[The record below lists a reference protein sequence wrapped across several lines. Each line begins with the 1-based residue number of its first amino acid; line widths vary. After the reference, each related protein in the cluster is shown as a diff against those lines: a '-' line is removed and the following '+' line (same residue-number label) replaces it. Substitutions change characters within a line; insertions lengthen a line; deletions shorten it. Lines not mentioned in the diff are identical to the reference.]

1 MIIVSQIQ
9 QKLDSHKSRRSTRH
23 VGYFNEVKDRYNSE
37 YRPDLSKNE
46 YSSSNEL
53 PPQYYENCSEN
64 RSRSSNEE
72 QYGRGLS
79 IIREDKREYSTKRGS
94 QRHQKYDNNSDDDD
108 DDNSNESP
116 DNIHSKNIPSTKA
129 GKIHRILKETKK
141 GLHDCREQVKIDIE
155 DAMTEKEEWESDLEN
170 LSIRPQLWRSVRRKI
185 KFLAMFRKDKQMK
198 KIFGDAPYLD
208 NDPEVKRQK
217 LMRNPV
223 IIYEQTKKRKK
234 CLIYEDSK
242 IKLIWNF
249 IQIWLFLYTAF
260 VTPLRLSVI
269 ESDDTYWHIIE
280 MSVNILFF
288 FDIIINLF
296 SVEDGIE
303 DRCQIFRNYLFS
315 WLIFDTIAVIPM
327 NYMITNEKVS
337 SLNKLAKV
345 PRLLRLFRVARIFQM
360 TSKIKKA
367 GIMKQL
373 NDFFNLNAGIVKLLQ
388 FFCSMFVVTHITGCV
403 WLYIAKLFDYG
414 PGTWVYE
421 ERLDSEDKLLLYLN
435 SVYWAI
441 STISTVG
448 FGDVHA
454 YNVGKNFC

>member
-1 MIIVSQIQ
+1 M
-9 QKLDSHKSRRSTRH
+9 
-23 VGYFNEVKDRYNSE
+23 
-37 YRPDLSKNE
+37 
-46 YSSSNEL
+46 
-53 PPQYYENCSEN
+53 
-64 RSRSSNEE
+64 
-72 QYGRGLS
+72 
-79 IIREDKREYSTKRGS
+79 
-94 QRHQKYDNNSDDDD
+94 
-108 DDNSNESP
+108 
-116 DNIHSKNIPSTKA
+116 
-129 GKIHRILKETKK
+129 
-141 GLHDCREQVKIDIE
+141 
-155 DAMTEKEEWESDLEN
+155 
-170 LSIRPQLWRSVRRKI
+170 
-185 KFLAMFRKDKQMK
+185 
-198 KIFGDAPYLD
+198 
-208 NDPEVKRQK
+208 
-217 LMRNPV
+217 
-223 IIYEQTKKRKK
+223 
-234 CLIYEDSK
+234 
-242 IKLIWNF
+242 
-249 IQIWLFLYTAF
+249 
-260 VTPLRLSVI
+260 I